1 MASGGKWSTTRAE
14 TTCSGPSFTRCAS
27 WSAAVRFQGSL
38 LQPGGTAA
46 GIEVAELEV
55 AFGAV
60 AIGRQCRSSSVG
72 VCSLTNKIVTGG
84 FGARFV
90 VGIYSPTD
98 SATRDT
104 LAFFSP
110 CLVPRQKIPTP
121 TCSWRLNV
129 VWMRSVAAR
138 LYPTQMFPPTPTPTL
153 TKNDA
158 SEERNTCHIRWPVAS
173 YQAHTES
180 RTRRR
185 VGAQKKTERN
195 LATRHQAQ
203 KQAAERPKVTERRMW
218 LQGALPRH
226 LIDRACAEDGEAS

>member
-1 MASGGKWSTTRAE
+1 MRFVVGGGAVSGV
-14 TTCSGPSFTRCAS
+14 FV
-27 WSAAVRFQGSL
+27 AAR
-38 LQPGGTAA
+38 GTAA
-46 GIEVAELEV
+46 GIEVVELEV

-60 AIGRQCRSSSVG
+60 ALGRQCRSSSLG
-72 VCSLTNKIVTGG
+72 VCSLTNKIVTRG

-121 TCSWRLNV
+121 TCSWRLGV
-129 VWMRSVAAR
+129 VRMRSVAAR
-138 LYPTQMFPPTPTPTL
+138 LYPTQICPPTPTRTL

-185 VGAQKKTERN
+185 VGSQKKTERK
-195 LATRHQAQ
+195 LSTRHQAQ
-203 KQAAERPKVTERRMW
+203 KQAAE
-218 LQGALPRH
+218 
-226 LIDRACAEDGEAS
+226 